1 MGNHSADIL
10 GFFDG
15 LKDHYGRLKFFI
27 NGEWIDSKSQETF
40 PDYDP
45 GKGEIIAE
53 VPQATEAEVDY
64 AIESAYEAFK
74 KWKEVPFRDRADYIN
89 RLRAKFDEHHE
100 ILSKIL
106 SLDHGRALSD
116 SRGTIDRCIENIES
130 ASGAMYGFYKGE
142 YVQQLAQGI
151 DCFML
156 WEPVG
161 VFLIITPGNI
171 PMHAWSS
178 FVPYALACGC
188 TVVVSPSWQCPIASE
203 AMFRICEEVGF
214 PKGVLNLIHIGKKFE
229 LNHKIVKDKRI
240 AGVGFIGSSRVGK
253 MLYELCGSLGKR
265 SSINGNGKNHIVVA
279 EDANIDNAVNYLL
292 RGCFGMSGQR
302 CLGSDNV
309 VVIGK
314 IYDELKDKFVQ
325 AARRM
330 KVGYGLKEETEM
342 GPMTS
347 IENKNRVLEFIE
359 KGVKE
364 GAKLVLDGRG
374 IKVEGYEKGYFL
386 GPTIFENVNPDME
399 IAKVE
404 SFGPVA
410 NLMRASSIDEA
421 IEWINT
427 KTEYGHSACLIT
439 ESGKNAR
446 KFIKECNVGNVG
458 INMGIPQPYAF
469 FPLGSKR
476 ESFFGIAKSR
486 FDSVRLFLDQKT
498 VTVRW
503 V

>member
-1 MGNHSADIL
+1 M
-10 GFFDG
+10 GFFDA
-15 LKDHYGRLKFFI
+15 LKDHYGKLKFFI
-27 NGEWIDSKSQETF
+27 DGEWIESQSDVIFKDT
-40 PDYDP
+40 DP
-45 GKGEIIAE
+45 GRGEEIAI
-53 VPQATEAEVDY
+53 VPVATESEVEY
-64 AIESAYEAFK
+64 AIESAYRAFK
-74 KWKEVPFRDRADYIN
+74 IWRDVPFRDRADYIN

-106 SLDHGRALSD
+106 SLDHGRALKD

-130 ASGAMYGFYKGE
+130 ASASMYSFYKGE
-142 YVQQLAQGI
+142 YVQELASGI
-151 DCFML
+151 DCYMF

-161 VFLIITPGNI
+161 VFLILTPGNI

-188 TVVVSPSWQCPIASE
+188 TVIVSPSWQCPIASE

-214 PKGVLNLIHIGKKFE
+214 PKGVLNLIHIGKNFE
-229 LNHKIVKDKRI
+229 INQRIIKDKRI
-240 AGVGFIGSSRVGK
+240 AGVGFIGSSAVGK
-253 MLYELCGSLGKR
+253 KLYEICGSLGKR
-265 SSINGNGKNHIVVA
+265 ASINGNGKNHIVVA
-279 EDANIDNAVNYLL
+279 PDANINNAVNYLL

-309 VVIGK
+309 VIIGD
-314 IYDELKDKFVQ
+314 IYEELKNKFLE
-325 AARRM
+325 AAKAM
-330 KVGYGLKEETEM
+330 KVGYGLLEETEM
-342 GPMTS
+342 GPMTTE
-347 IENKNRVLEFIE
+347 ENRTRVLKFIE
-359 KGVKE
+359 KGVEE
-364 GAKLVLDGRG
+364 GAKILLDGRSL
-374 IKVEGYEKGYFL
+374 KVEGYEKGYFL
-386 GPTIFENVNPDME
+386 GPTIFEDVHPDME

-410 NLMRASSIDEA
+410 NLMRARSLDEA

-446 KFIKECNVGNVG
+446 KFIKECEVGNIG
-458 INMGIPQPYAF
+458 INAGIPQPYAF
-469 FPLGSKR
+469 FPLGSKK
-476 ESFFGIAKSR
+476 ESSFGIAKSR